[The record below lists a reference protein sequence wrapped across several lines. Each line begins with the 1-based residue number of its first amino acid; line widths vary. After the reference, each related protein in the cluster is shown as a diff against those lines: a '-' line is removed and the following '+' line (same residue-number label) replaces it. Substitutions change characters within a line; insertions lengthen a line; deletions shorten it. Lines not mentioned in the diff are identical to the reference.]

1 MSRLDHVRT
10 TFSLLSALTIA
21 TLIKTIQK
29 ISENLSQ
36 ILDKLSPNFN
46 SPSIKVKLTNFIHSS
61 LRRIFAQ
68 VLRKIPG
75 PLSFPIIGAQWM
87 YMKIVGKYSYD
98 KYHEANEE
106 KLRLFGPVVRED
118 VIWKYPLIHLFD
130 SEVELMC
137 WYDKSVS
144 N

>member
-1 MSRLDHVRT
+1 MSRLAA
-10 TFSLLSALTIA
+10 TFSLISALTIA

-29 ISENLSQ
+29 ISENVSQ
-36 ILDKLSPNFN
+36 IVDKLSPNFN
-46 SPSIKVKLTNFIHSS
+46 SPAVKVKHTFTVQSGLS
-61 LRRIFAQ
+61 RIFVQ

-87 YMKIVGKYSYD
+87 YMKIVGKYSYE

-130 SEVELMC
+130 SEVKLIGWSDTDC
-137 WYDKSVS
+137 

>member
-1 MSRLDHVRT
+1 MSRLSA

-21 TLIKTIQK
+21 TLIKTLQK
-29 ISENLSQ
+29 ISKNVCQ
-36 ILDKLSPNFN
+36 IVDKLSPNFN
-46 SPSIKVKLTNFIHSS
+46 SPSIKVTGIFVNAA
-61 LRRIFAQ
+61 LRRIFVQ

-130 SEVELMC
+130 SEVKLIA
-137 WYDKSVS
+137 WYDKCV
-144 N
+144 

>member
-1 MSRLDHVRT
+1 
-10 TFSLLSALTIA
+10 
-21 TLIKTIQK
+21 
-29 ISENLSQ
+29 
-36 ILDKLSPNFN
+36 
-46 SPSIKVKLTNFIHSS
+46 
-61 LRRIFAQ
+61 
-68 VLRKIPG
+68 
-75 PLSFPIIGAQWM
+75 M

-130 SEVELMC
+130 SEVKLMAC
-137 WYDKSVS
+137 YDTVS